1 MKIKIIR
8 KLSFGDR
15 GRIWFYFEDDTLQ
28 EAYNTLTKKKALTDK
43 NRKAL
48 EKLGV
53 IFLED
58 KSEI

>member
-15 GRIWFYFEDDTLQ
+15 GRIWFYFEDEEFQ